1 MTDGNR
7 VRPGEYRNIT
17 VPEELEGDAR
27 DRFIVSR
34 IMEGSTSTAL
44 ESEIRE
50 RAEGMLE
57 QFDIRLSQQGLSLDG
72 YYHQRN
78 TGPSELISEF
88 MKHAERQI
96 KERKILLRIAEFEGT
111 LADEDDYM
119 LYLQNMEK
127 VYPLPK
133 EKVQNIL
140 GTRKKDIMDEIT
152 FRKTI
157 DYIIAHYCR
166 IV

>member
-1 MTDGNR
+1 MNESYITI
-7 VRPGEYRNIT
+7 GEYKNISI
-17 VPEELEGDAR
+17 PGDCTGEDR
-27 DRFIVSR
+27 DRFILDCILKNCDAQVS
-34 IMEGSTSTAL
+34 ED
-44 ESEIRE
+44 EIRE
-50 RAEGMLE
+50 RAVGMLE

-78 TGPSELISEF
+78 TGPSELMSEF

-111 LADEDDYM
+111 LANEDDYM
-119 LYLQNMEK
+119 IYLQAMEK

>member
-1 MTDGNR
+1 MNESYITIGEYKNISIPGDC
-7 VRPGEYRNIT
+7 PGEH
-17 VPEELEGDAR
+17 R
-27 DRFIVSR
+27 DRFILDCILKNCDAQVS
-34 IMEGSTSTAL
+34 ED
-44 ESEIRE
+44 EIRE
-50 RAEGMLE
+50 RAVGMLE
-57 QFDIRLSQQGLSLDG
+57 QFDIRLSQQGLSIDG

-78 TGPSELISEF
+78 TGPSELMSEF

-111 LADEDDYM
+111 LANEDDYM
-119 LYLQNMEK
+119 IYLQAMEK